1 MILQDRHWLSFN
13 KIITLFYMKTDRFV
27 ITRVWHSFVQLY
39 WRHFIFMFGNKL
51 KNVLSNG
58 DCWYIR
64 NNRLNNSIIA
74 ITLWHN
80 IRHEKCGGRILQLN
94 DPCRCDLFNAIF
106 YSNSEHWSKIKI
118 ARFNPHS
125 DLMGTLS
132 PSARY
137 RNRMYDV
144 CTYFNENPFTTG
156 KTKKKKKS
164 VEVVGTV
171 G

>member
-1 MILQDRHWLSFN
+1 MIRQDWHWLSFN

-27 ITRVWHSFVQLY
+27 ITRAWHSFVIILNWLQS
-39 WRHFIFMFGNKL
+39 IFMFGNKL

-74 ITLWHN
+74 ITLWNN

-94 DPCRCDLFNAIF
+94 DPCRCDLFNAIL
-106 YSNSEHWSKIKI
+106 YLNSEHWSKIKM
-118 ARFNPHS
+118 ARFYPHF
-125 DLMGTLS
+125 DLILS
-132 PSARY
+132 PSANY
-137 RNRMYDV
+137 RIYYVRILR
-144 CTYFNENPFTTG
+144 
-156 KTKKKKKS
+156 KTLSQLEERIKWDS
-164 VEVVGTV
+164 MEVVGAV